1 MNTPLIAAWVSAVIG
16 LGAMPLLM
24 YCSQTLMD
32 G

>member
-1 MNTPLIAAWVSAVIG
+1 MNKPLIAAWVSAVIG
-16 LGAMPLLM
+16 LVAMRLLM